1 MEYIFTDVIKEEDT
15 GNIPYPENN
24 VKNEIFLEES
34 DISSVEEEE
43 EEEEFVLYE
52 SPPDTSDTRT
62 VIKEELIIGESPY
75 QVYLKS
81 EVFI

>member
-15 GNIPYPENN
+15 GNIPYPENI

-34 DISSVEEEE
+34 SDISSVEE